1 MLRTMHRI
9 TLIGAALLAGCAA
22 RGPDT
27 ATTSSTEPA
36 DERLAPVAFLR
47 GAWVTEWRGGR
58 RTEEHWIHPA
68 GGTML
73 GVNRTLSRGA
83 DGSERTA
90 FFEFLMI
97 VVRPGGEIDYL
108 AAPAGRSPPTPFRL
122 TASGPGELVFENPEH
137 DFPQRIIYRRTGEG
151 GLVAR
156 IEGTRAGQARTEEW
170 LLSPASRP

>member
-1 MLRTMHRI
+1 MLRSMHRFM
-9 TLIGAALLAGCAA
+9 LIGAALLAGCAA
-22 RGPDT
+22 GKPDA
-27 ATTSSTEPA
+27 ATTNGTQA
-36 DERLAPVAFLR
+36 LDERLAPAAFLR
-47 GAWVTEWRGGR
+47 GAWATEWRDGR

-73 GVNRTLSRGA
+73 GVNRTLARGA

-122 TASGPGELVFENPEH
+122 TSSGPDELVFENPEH
-137 DFPQRIIYRRTGEG
+137 DFPRRIIYRRTDRG
-151 GLVAR
+151 GLAAR

-170 LLSPASRP
+170 LLSPASRR